1 MRSVFPGVLRIVL
14 ASDKQKSYFKV
25 DKDTERKLV
34 VGGQVGIYGQ
44 SGIFGQALMGL
55 VCTGKYL
62 VWGF

>member
-34 VGGQVGIYGQ
+34 VGGQVGI
-44 SGIFGQALMGL
+44 FGQALMGL

-62 VWGF
+62 VWGS